1 MIKRIYIDTS
11 VFGGNFDEEFS
22 TDTIPF
28 FDRVRNGEIMIIVSD
43 ILDAELLG
51 APDFVRQLLDS
62 FSNEFIERVRLSKDA
77 SELADKYIEAK
88 VEGKTSKADC
98 QHIAIA
104 TVCHTV
110 VLVSWNFKH
119 IVNLDLIR
127 GYNGINFQNGHQ
139 MIEIKTSK
147 AIFFMETK
155 NKKDTKT
162 FDSIKVMC
170 QIRDKLSLEIMNMS
184 FEKEQAYLYKL
195 LSKGNKK

>member
-1 MIKRIYIDTS
+1 MPAGNSTCFKIRIKLDRRIQI
-11 VFGGNFDEEFS
+11 FD
-22 TDTIPF
+22 DYQI
-28 FDRVRNGEIMIIVSD
+28 RVK
-43 ILDAELLG
+43 
-51 APDFVRQLLDS
+51 
-62 FSNEFIERVRLSKDA
+62 KDA

-104 TVCHTV
+104 TVCHAD

-139 MIEIKTSK
+139 MIEIRTPK

-162 FDSIKVMC
+162 FDSIKVMR

>member
-1 MIKRIYIDTS
+1 MPAGNSTCFKIRIKLDRRIQI
-11 VFGGNFDEEFS
+11 FD
-22 TDTIPF
+22 DYQI
-28 FDRVRNGEIMIIVSD
+28 RVK
-43 ILDAELLG
+43 
-51 APDFVRQLLDS
+51 
-62 FSNEFIERVRLSKDA
+62 KDA

-104 TVCHTV
+104 TVCHAD

-127 GYNGINFQNGHQ
+127 GYNNGINFQNGHQ
-139 MIEIKTSK
+139 MIEIRTPK

-162 FDSIKVMC
+162 FDSIKVMR
-170 QIRDKLSLEIMNMS
+170 QIRDKLSLEFMNMS
-184 FEKEQAYLYKL
+184 FEKERAYLYKL